1 MFWGKSIRTLSCWTY
16 FTSGLTSNYVGRL
29 EVKMF
34 WLNSILLYKSIWSDK
49 VSDWVIFR
57 RVHVVSWS
65 LASTQ
70 WHQSIVSHRLPKLTH
85 FKLRNCTSKAR
96 QVGWPAP
103 LNKTSVS
110 AVEPLTSW
118 TAPASPS
125 TISRVLRLAI
135 SAAKAAADVAW
146 AASAAEMM
154 SILEFFR

>member
-118 TAPASPS
+118 TARTMMSPS
-125 TISRVLRLAI
+125 RAALMSRILSSGIERPI
-135 SAAKAAADVAW
+135 KAPELV
-146 AASAAEMM
+146 
-154 SILEFFR
+154 